1 MHKALRYVI
10 LLSLLLVGTR
20 CTRTHRQ
27 TGEETKVIRDMRGRE
42 VEVPEQVE
50 KVIGLRA
57 GALRLLVYM
66 DAVDLVAGIEET
78 ERRSERPYTIAY
90 PKLKERPVIGPPMG
104 GDAELI
110 LKANPDVIFISYT
123 TRGDADAL
131 QKKTGIPVVAI
142 ECPEFSRQKE
152 ILFDSFRLIGKILHK
167 QGRADSLIRYINRSV
182 YTMEKRTHSLPEEQ
196 RPEVYIGGVPYSGS
210 HGISYTQPY
219 YPPFA
224 FTNAQNVA
232 AQIDEELIS
241 HVRGTFIDKEQ
252 LIIWNP
258 DYLFIDQSGLSLV
271 QDQLRQNK
279 ALYEGLKA
287 VRNNKVF
294 TVYPYNNYAIN
305 YELVLAN
312 SWYVAKILYPGRFED
327 VDVDQKTGEIFR
339 VFLGKDIR
347 GELAFNSPGLVSDD
361 WF

>member
-1 MHKALRYVI
+1 
-10 LLSLLLVGTR
+10 LSLVLAGAR
-20 CTRTHRQ
+20 CTHTQ
-27 TGEETKVIRDMRGRE
+27 QQSEEESMVITDMRGRQ
-42 VEVPEQVE
+42 VQIPEKVE

-78 ERRSERPYTIAY
+78 ERRSERPYTLAN
-90 PKLKERPVIGPPMG
+90 PDLKGLPVIGPAMG
-104 GDAELI
+104 GDPELI

-123 TRGDADAL
+123 TSGDADAL

-142 ECPEFSRQKE
+142 ECPEFAKQKE
-152 ILFDSFRLIGKILHK
+152 ILFDSFRLIGKILQK
-167 QGRADSLIRYINRSV
+167 ESRADSLIRYINRSIH
-182 YTMEKRTHSLPEEQ
+182 TMDKRTHKVPEER

-219 YPPFA
+219 YPPFV

-232 AQIDEELIS
+232 AQIDEKIIS
-241 HVRGTFIDKEQ
+241 HVKGTFIDKEQ
-252 LIIWNP
+252 LMIWDP
-258 DYLFIDQSGLSLV
+258 EYLFIDLSGLSIV

-294 TVYPYNNYAIN
+294 AVYPYNNYAIN
-305 YELVLAN
+305 YELVLVN

-327 VDVDQKTGEIFR
+327 IDLDRKTRDIFR

-347 GELAFNSPGLVSDD
+347 EGLKLQSPGSIGENWL
-361 WF
+361 